1 MSVYGYIRIN
11 SRRPRSQ
18 KFSLLQQSRMIRSFA
33 ESQGWPFKQTLRDI
47 VISDRSD
54 HWPRLNHLKQLI
66 ISGKVSVLIVPRL
79 DRLGRDI
86 RKVAGLLDLLAE
98 HKVRL
103 VALADDLDSNTKSGR
118 AVLQALGH
126 VGRWE
131 NRRIPDRTREFIE
144 RKRDQ
149 GERVGHAPFGFHY
162 VRGILVAHEREQ
174 RLAHIIREQRGE
186 GLSYHRI
193 AKFLNTKRYPSK
205 RGGKWYAETVKSV
218 CTGPT
223 SKPAPSVKPV

>member
-11 SRRPRSQ
+11 SRRPRPQ
-18 KFSLLQQSRMIRSFA
+18 NLSLLRQSRMIRGHV
-33 ESQGWPFKQTLRDI
+33 ESKGLALKQTLRDI
-47 VISDRSD
+47 VISDRSEY
-54 HWPRLNHLKQLI
+54 WPRLNHFKKLVS
-66 ISGKVSVLIVPRL
+66 SGKVSMLVVPRL

-86 RKVAGLLDLLAE
+86 RRVAEFLRLLAA

-103 VALADDLDSNTKSGR
+103 VALADDLDSNTKSGK
-118 AVLQALGH
+118 AVLQVLGH
-126 VGRWE
+126 VGCWE
-131 NRRIPDRTREFIE
+131 DRRISDRTREFIE

-162 VRGILVAHEREQ
+162 VRGLLVAHEREQ
-174 RLAHIIREQRGE
+174 RNARLIHEKRGE

-193 AKFLNTKRYPSK
+193 AKFLNTRRYPSK

-218 CTGPT
+218 CKGPT
-223 SKPAPSVKPV
+223 SKPATP

>member
-11 SRRPRSQ
+11 SRRPRPQ
-18 KFSLLQQSRMIRSFA
+18 KLSLLQQSRMIRDYADSK
-33 ESQGWPFKQTLRDI
+33 GWALKQNLRDI
-47 VISDRSD
+47 VTSDRSEQ
-54 HWPRLNHLKQLI
+54 WTRLNRLKQFVE
-66 ISGKVSVLIVPRL
+66 SGRVSVLIVPRL

-86 RKVAGLLDLLAE
+86 RKVAGLLELLKK

-103 VALADDLDSNTKSGR
+103 VALADGVDSNTRSGK
-118 AVLQALGH
+118 AVLKTLEH
-126 VGRWE
+126 VGCWE

-162 VRGILVAHEREQ
+162 VRGVLVAHEREQ
-174 RLAHIIREQRGE
+174 RVAGIIREQRAE

-193 AKFLNTKRYPSK
+193 AKFLNTKRFPSK

-218 CTGPT
+218 CGGPT
-223 SKPAPSVKPV
+223 SKPTTG